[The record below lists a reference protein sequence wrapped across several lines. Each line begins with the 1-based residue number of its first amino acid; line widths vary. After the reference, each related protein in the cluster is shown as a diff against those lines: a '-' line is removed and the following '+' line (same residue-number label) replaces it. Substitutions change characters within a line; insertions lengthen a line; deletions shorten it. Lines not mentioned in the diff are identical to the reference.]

1 MAYNRRFF
9 LKAAGMAAA
18 GSLAWPL
25 ASCSNSGNSNEG
37 ASAEGDSTTTAGA
50 ATVAA
55 ASEFGIQLYS
65 VRDLIGKDPKGVI
78 KQLADLGYKKV
89 ESYQGDQGVFWGMSP
104 KEFKA
109 YMDEV
114 GMTAVSTH
122 ADTTKD
128 LEKLAG
134 QAAEAGLSYVLQP
147 YIGAQKSLDEWKR
160 RAEEFNKRGEIC
172 NKAGVKFGYHNHDYS
187 FQTLDG
193 QMPQQILL
201 DNTDPSLVMY
211 ELDLMWI
218 VAAGVDPAEHL
229 AKYAGRYEL
238 CHIKDLQR
246 EPKPH
251 SVNLGQGII
260 DFPKILQAAADNGMK
275 HFIVEQEEY
284 PESVMASMGQNAQYM
299 KQITGV
305 TKA

>member
-1 MAYNRRFF
+1 M
-9 LKAAGMAAA
+9 
-18 GSLAWPL
+18 
-25 ASCSNSGNSNEG
+25 
-37 ASAEGDSTTTAGA
+37 
-50 ATVAA
+50 
-55 ASEFGIQLYS
+55 YS

-147 YIGAQKSLDEWKR
+147 YIGPQKTIDEWKK

-187 FQTLDG
+187 FQMLDG
-193 QMPQQILL
+193 QMPQAILL

-218 VAAGVDPAEHL
+218 VAAGVDPTEHL
-229 AKYAGRYEL
+229 TKYAGRYEL

-251 SVNLGQGII
+251 SVNLGQGVIE
-260 DFPKILQAAADNGMK
+260 FPKILRVAADNGMK
-275 HFIVEQEEY
+275 HYIVEQEEY
-284 PESVMASMGQNAQYM
+284 PESVMASMAQDAQYM
-299 KQITGV
+299 KQITGSE
-305 TKA
+305 A